1 MGFMVGVDK
10 LLYTKKVD
18 VIQKQQNKTT
28 KSTMIREYL
37 STWWLYYNLLL
48 YTLELYNTLSHG
60 LFSMLFNYYKY
71 RYTTNM

>member
-37 STWWLYYNLLL
+37 STWWLYHNLLL

-60 LFSMLFNYYKY
+60 LLSM
-71 RYTTNM
+71 

>member
-37 STWWLYYNLLL
+37 ST
-48 YTLELYNTLSHG
+48 
-60 LFSMLFNYYKY
+60 
-71 RYTTNM
+71 